1 MRLVFFL
8 SFSYCCLCSFV
19 MKAEKHEKNK
29 AQQEKEQKNEDDPKF
44 IMEIRASLHFVH
56 SLTLPLQ
63 QRGKNNTN
71 RNHQSLK
78 KGNSCKIIGMNVY

>member
-1 MRLVFFL
+1 
-8 SFSYCCLCSFV
+8 

-56 SLTLPLQ
+56 FVHSITISITNLGHPL
-63 QRGKNNTN
+63 
-71 RNHQSLK
+71 HH
-78 KGNSCKIIGMNVY
+78 IIGGKDCDWFPLERKWWNGKEK

>member
-1 MRLVFFL
+1 
-8 SFSYCCLCSFV
+8 

-56 SLTLPLQ
+56 FVSLRLF
-63 QRGKNNTN
+63 
-71 RNHQSLK
+71 H
-78 KGNSCKIIGMNVY
+78 

>member
-1 MRLVFFL
+1 
-8 SFSYCCLCSFV
+8 

-56 SLTLPLQ
+56 FVHSISLSSVLINYDAVV
-63 QRGKNNTN
+63 KD
-71 RNHQSLK
+71 H
-78 KGNSCKIIGMNVY
+78 